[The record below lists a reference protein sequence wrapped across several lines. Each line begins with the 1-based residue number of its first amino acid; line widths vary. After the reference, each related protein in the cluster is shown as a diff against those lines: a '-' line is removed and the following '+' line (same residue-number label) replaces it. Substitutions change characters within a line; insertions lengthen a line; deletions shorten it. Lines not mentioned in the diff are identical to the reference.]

1 MVVTRFNVWL
11 CTQALSG
18 KAVRVFLVEVLFM
31 KSRLSRAAAWLP
43 MVFVNPLLAQ
53 NATLLNPVVVS
64 ATRIEQPLSEVI
76 SSVTVISKEDI
87 ELSQAV
93 AIEDVLMGQPGIEF
107 SRNGSIGATTS
118 FFLRGQDSKNLVI
131 YVDGVRIQTD
141 GIGSLQTSALPAPQ
155 LVERIEILRG
165 NVSAL
170 YGEAAIGGV
179 IDIHTRGGG
188 GGDPK
193 FYATTT
199 VGSHNTMD
207 TSAGYGGQVEGV
219 RFNLALSELNTSGIA
234 PFNATQAL
242 AMNNSYWGSPYASN
256 QNAGASQVKSFT
268 GAISKDVGQGLELG
282 LREFHSSS
290 RYQYDDGTGP
300 TNLSLNLF
308 SKNDFTTYLNYK
320 ITPDWKTHV
329 ELTNSAFN
337 SINSQVYDSKAV
349 ADQVTYPAGSTS
361 AYSKSTSSTNIL
373 KWDNIYSWNKERTL
387 NFGYELT
394 SQNFNSG
401 TDQLLRDSQA
411 FWAGITQRWNSFE
424 FQGNIRHD
432 QLGVNQPDALSSEKY
447 YSVNTGLVGLGYL
460 INNNLK
466 LTASNSTGFRAPAVQ
481 ELTGYSGGSSTNWN
495 LLPQATKSKELGLE
509 YFNDWS
515 NFRVVRFNT
524 QTTNIIDY
532 DSSYA
537 NGAGRF
543 VNDAL
548 ILNQGWEFSERLNWN
563 GYQVTAAYTLQ
574 NPMNAMTGQ
583 QLARRARDFGSVDV
597 NKSLGE
603 SRKFDVGAKVLFSG
617 SRSDVYCAPAF
628 DSNQTCS
635 LDAYQIWSFYAGM
648 KINEELK
655 LRFRID
661 NAFNEK
667 YQLAYGYNTPGTTA
681 WLTLIYQEK

>member
-1 MVVTRFNVWL
+1 MKPR
-11 CTQALSG
+11 LSHAA
-18 KAVRVFLVEVLFM
+18 AVLPLVFL
-31 KSRLSRAAAWLP
+31 
-43 MVFVNPLLAQ
+43 NPAFAQ
-53 NATLLNPVVVS
+53 IVTSFNPVVVS
-64 ATRIEQPLSEVI
+64 AARVEQPLSEVI
-76 SSVTVISKEDI
+76 PSVTVITREDI
-87 ELSQAV
+87 ERSQAIV
-93 AIEDVLMGQPGIEF
+93 IEDVLMGQPGIEF
-107 SRNGSIGATTS
+107 ARNGSIGASAS
-118 FFLRGQDSKNLVI
+118 FFMRGQDAKSLVI
-131 YVDGVRIQTD
+131 FVDGVRIQTD
-141 GIGSLQTSALPAPQ
+141 GLGTLQTSALPAPQ

-179 IDIHTRGGG
+179 IDIHTRSGS

-199 VGSHNTMD
+199 VGSHNTID

-219 RFNLALSELNTSGIA
+219 RFNLAFSEMSASGIA

-242 AMNNSYWGSPYASN
+242 AINNYYWGAPFASN
-256 QNAGASQVKSFT
+256 QNAGASQIKSFT

-290 RYQYDDGTGP
+290 RFQNDDGTGP
-300 TNLSLNLF
+300 TNISLNLF
-308 SKNDFTTYLNYK
+308 AKNDVTIFLNKK
-320 ITPDWKTHV
+320 INADWKTHL
-329 ELTNSAFN
+329 ELTNAYFN
-337 SINSQVYDSKAV
+337 SIDSQVYDPKAV
-349 ADQVTYPAGSTS
+349 ADGNTYPVGTS
-361 AYSKSTSSTNIL
+361 SSYSKNASSSNIL
-373 KWDNIYSWNKERTL
+373 KWDNVYKWGKQSSL
-387 NFGYELT
+387 NFGYELAA
-394 SQNFNSG
+394 QNFNSG
-401 TDQLLRDSQA
+401 TDQLLRNSQA
-411 FWAGITQRWNSFE
+411 FFAGISQKWNSFE
-424 FQGNIRHD
+424 FQGNFRRD

-447 YSVNTGLVGLGYL
+447 YSVNTGLVGLGYW

-481 ELTGYSGGSSTNWN
+481 ELTGYYGGSSTNWN

-524 QTTNIIDY
+524 QTTNFIDY
-532 DSSYA
+532 DSNYC
-537 NGAGRF
+537 GVYCGGF

-548 ILNQGWEFSERLNWN
+548 IFNQGWEFSERLNWN

-574 NPMNAMTGQ
+574 NPMNATTGQ

-603 SRKFDVGAKVLFSG
+603 NRKFDVGAKVLFSG